1 MGVSR
6 QRQASL
12 GKFCSF
18 LDVFRCFD
26 KLAFTRDG
34 LNSGKVSGK
43 KLHCIYFATSADVKL
58 IYFPVIIIFFFF
70 LDVTFL
76 FCFTVLLCF
85 CVCMCVLLCNFT
97 FT

>member
-58 IYFPVIIIFFFF
+58 IYFPVIIIFFFGC
-70 LDVTFL
+70 DVL
-76 FCFTVLLCF
+76 ILLYCFIVLLCVY
-85 CVCMCVLLCNFT
+85 VCSFM
-97 FT
+97 

>member
-58 IYFPVIIIFFFF
+58 IYFPVIIILFLFFFGC
-70 LDVTFL
+70 DVL
-76 FCFTVLLCF
+76 ILLYCFIVLLCVY
-85 CVCMCVLLCNFT
+85 VCSFM
-97 FT
+97 